1 MGGCCGKPVSYN
13 YNGES
18 RTIAAKDAQ
27 TLERFSQGANGRIQ
41 AKHLR
46 EEKLRELANVPAPS
60 LGKTKGAPLMTDK
73 EFDAF
78 MRGEGKNLVFNNYF
92 QKIDGN
98 CEYRGQWATDRKN
111 WQGLGEITYKSGDVS
126 RYVGQT

>member
-13 YNGES
+13 FNGQT
-18 RTIAAKDAQ
+18 RTINAKDAQ

-41 AKHLR
+41 AKHLKQ
-46 EEKLRELANVPAPS
+46 EKLRELATVPAPS
-60 LGKTKGAPLMTDK
+60 LGQTKGAPLMSDR
-73 EFDAF
+73 EFDDYMA
-78 MRGEGKNLVFNNYF
+78 GAGKNLVFNNYF

-111 WQGLGEITYKSGDVS
+111 WQGLGEITYSSGDVS
-126 RYVGQT
+126 RYQGFT